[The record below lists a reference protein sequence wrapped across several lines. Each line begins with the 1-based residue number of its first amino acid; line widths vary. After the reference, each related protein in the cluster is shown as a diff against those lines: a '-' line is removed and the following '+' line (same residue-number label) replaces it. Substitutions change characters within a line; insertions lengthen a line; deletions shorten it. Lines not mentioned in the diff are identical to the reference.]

1 MTTPLFL
8 AEQEKD
14 ILNKHLN
21 INSSLSQLKSKCKEL
36 GINNSK
42 EYRDRYKDHG
52 LPAHPERI
60 YRDQWISYR
69 DFFDIKEFIPYH
81 DLVELIKE
89 MHFKNQKEY
98 KSFVL
103 SADDDTIPLTPHEV
117 YKDEWVNWYV
127 FLGNPEPCKPD
138 FIKEPY
144 RAWAYRISEF
154 MRTARSGGSKE
165 TILCKFVKEY
175 IIPFDGSESPE
186 DFLMKERFD
195 VKPFKGIIDKITA
208 ESTKRRYIVFVNEF
222 LDYIINNF
230 LTIEDE
236 DTGEIIRL
244 GNARNPFALLLT
256 QQNYLSAPPRSET
269 TKPYLQ
275 FHFVKKIQSW
285 IIPDGAKDF
294 RDLVHLQKF
303 DADWVKVD
311 KEHIDINDKDCVYKT
326 VGRQTYLWLPI
337 DWMHTYTLTKVPLRG
352 RQIAY
357 NDSGEAD
364 EYIADII
371 DNKVTWL
378 KNKSSN
384 AGLTKSQAFIK
395 KMPDGQLG
403 MYVTTNKTNNHGAGY
418 SIPWM
423 PEDLAYWLI
432 KLRKWQQ
439 KYNPFNKPAAWIDCR
454 RTNLNEPQRK
464 AKGINSF
471 LFRRFNDFEPASVSN
486 ALTPRL
492 AAAIYYIQPS
502 NLVLSSLSGNAA
514 ILNNYKSRYTPHSM
528 RVSLITAYVI
538 EMGMPIEIIMKIVGH
553 SSVVMT
559 IYYCKISNNEI
570 KRRLEEGEKVA
581 LKSEVES
588 IQKTIEQNKIE
599 DVKNRLVSSNEEIL
613 RSLTNEVPAGNYMFR
628 DYGICPY
635 AASRCE
641 DGGPQSASDKIYHP
655 VPHGYLG
662 IQNCIQCRHFITGP
676 AFLGGLLAVSNEILL
691 ESNDQSDICHG
702 FESDIIKTE
711 SDLSTLEREEYI
723 ANKLM
728 QPFDKKEERSK
739 LEVNLRNQ
747 ESQYESAAKK
757 LDMLLCDLQ
766 SSYSHIRRCHEL
778 INGLPNNDGQLA
790 LITTDK
796 AELVV
801 ELEEVS
807 HYQQL
812 QEVCNNAVIYR
823 SCSADKAIYPRT
835 QILDKMA
842 IFNNIIPQLFTLS
855 KEQQLRAGNQI
866 FKLFMSR
873 LKSWEKIQKVVDCQI
888 KLNDLNE
895 SEKITKSDIEL
906 ILTTTVHMLEHQA

>member
-1 MTTPLFL
+1 MTKPLFL
-8 AEQEKD
+8 TMPDKELLDERFNTSD
-14 ILNKHLN
+14 
-21 INSSLSQLKSKCKEL
+21 SLLRLKKKCKEL
-36 GINNSK
+36 GIRNSK
-42 EYRDRYKDHG
+42 EYRDRYKEHD
-52 LPAHPERI
+52 LPAHPERV
-60 YRDQWISYR
+60 YKDQWISYR
-69 DFFDIKEFIPYH
+69 DFFDIKEFLPYE
-81 DLVELIKE
+81 DLVSLIKD
-89 MHFKNQKEY
+89 MSFKNQKEY

-103 SADDDTIPLTPHEV
+103 KSDDDTIPLTPHEV
-117 YKDEWVNWYV
+117 YRDEWINWYV
-127 FLGNPEPCKPD
+127 FLGNPEPYKPA
-138 FIKEPY
+138 FIKEPF
-144 RAWAYRISEF
+144 RAWAERILDF
-154 MRTARSGGSKE
+154 MRTARSGGTKE
-165 TILCKFVKEY
+165 TALCKFVKEY
-175 IIPFDGSESPE
+175 IITFDGSESPE
-186 DFLMKERFD
+186 AFLMKERFD
-195 VKPFKGIIDKITA
+195 VKPFRDIIDSIII
-208 ESTKRRYIVFVNEF
+208 ESAKRRFIVSVNEF
-222 LDYIINNF
+222 LDHVINTY
-230 LTIEDE
+230 LTVEDE
-236 DTGEIIRL
+236 DSGEIVRL
-244 GNARNPFALLLT
+244 NNARNPFSLILT
-256 QQNYLSAPPRSET
+256 QQNYLSTPPRSES

-285 IIPDGAKDF
+285 IIPDGVKNF

-311 KEHIDINDKDCVYKT
+311 KKRIDINDKDCVYKF
-326 VGRQTYLWLPI
+326 VDQQAYLWLPI
-337 DWMHTYTLTKVPLRG
+337 DWIHTYTLSKVPLRG

-357 NDSGEAD
+357 NDSGEGD
-364 EYIADII
+364 EYIADFI
-371 DNKVTWL
+371 DNKVAWVR
-378 KNKSSN
+378 NISSI
-384 AGLTKSQAFIK
+384 AGVTKSQAFIK
-395 KMPDGQLG
+395 QMPDGQLG
-403 MYVTTNKTNNHGAGY
+403 MFTTTNKTNNHGAGY
-418 SIPWM
+418 TIPWM
-423 PEDLAYWLI
+423 PEELAYWLI

-439 KYNPFNKPAAWIDCR
+439 KYNPISKAASWFDCR
-454 RTNLNEPQRK
+454 RTNLNDIQRK
-464 AKGINSF
+464 SKGVNCF

-486 ALTPRL
+486 ALTSRL
-492 AAAIYYIQPS
+492 AAAIYYIQPV
-502 NLVLSSLSGNAA
+502 NLTLSSLNGNAA
-514 ILNNYKSRYTPHSM
+514 LLSNFKSRYTPHSM

-538 EMGMPIEIIMKIVGH
+538 EMGMPVEIIMKIVGH

-570 KRRLEEGEKVA
+570 RRRLEDGEKIA

-599 DVKNRLVSSNEEIL
+599 DVKNKLVGSNEELL

-641 DGGPQSASDKIYHP
+641 DGGAQSSSDKIYHP

-691 ESNDQSDICHG
+691 ESNDQSDICHN
-702 FESDIIKTE
+702 FQSDIIKIE

-723 ANKLM
+723 ANKTM
-728 QPFDKKEERSK
+728 KPFGKQEERNK

-766 SSYSHIRRCHEL
+766 FSYSHIRRCHQL
-778 INGLPNNDGQLA
+778 INGQLNNDNQLA

-801 ELEEVS
+801 ELDVVS

-842 IFNNIIPQLFTLS
+842 IFNNIMPQLFTLS
-855 KEQQLRAGNQI
+855 KEQQLQAGNQI

-873 LKSWEKIQKVVDCQI
+873 LKSWEKIQKVVDCQV
-888 KLNDLNE
+888 KLSDLNE
-895 SEKITKSDIEL
+895 SERITKSDIEL